1 MTIVVLHRG
10 NPIARELMPQL
21 LARVRALSERLE
33 GVGDPGILCRSI
45 ELNFLVPD
53 PQIIAIV
60 AVDDDGRVVGHAVCS
75 LDQWLGHKYVMV
87 LQYALDGALS
97 REAVRKQ
104 MAKVEEWGRNHG
116 AVELRALVTGDTLE
130 RAYRIFYGFQRKQV
144 LMTKPIPQRQE
155 A

>member
-1 MTIVVLHRG
+1 MTITTLHRG
-10 NPIARELMPQL
+10 NPIARDLMPQL
-21 LARVRALSERLE
+21 LARVRTLSEQLE

-45 ELNFLVPD
+45 ELNFMAPD

-60 AVDDDGRVVGHAVCS
+60 AVDDGRVVGHTVCS

-87 LQYALDGALS
+87 LQYQLDGALP
-97 REAVRKQ
+97 REIVRKQ

-130 RAYRIFYGFQRKQV
+130 RAYRAFYGFQRKQV
-144 LMTKPIPQRQE
+144 LITRPIPQRQE